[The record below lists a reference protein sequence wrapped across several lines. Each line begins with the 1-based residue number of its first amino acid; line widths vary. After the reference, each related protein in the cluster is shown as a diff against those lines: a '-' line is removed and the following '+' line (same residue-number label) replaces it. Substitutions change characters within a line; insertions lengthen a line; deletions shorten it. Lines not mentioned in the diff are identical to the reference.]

1 MRTLAVRK
9 WVSVRVSMLACCC
22 DSGEREHVLTV
33 CDVWVCVCVFMC
45 VLYIDIH
52 VCLFILSAY
61 SIHMCIACTCHKFT
75 LLWIFQFHFRTFSNA
90 FHFVW
95 VSESVRRIRTFST
108 NQVYLHRVY
117 AAIAMQSFVS
127 IRMSS
132 AFGMCLSVGYVLVYA
147 RSIAF

>member
-33 CDVWVCVCVFMC
+33 CDVWVCVCVY
-45 VLYIDIH
+45 VRTLYWH
-52 VCLFILSAY
+52 SCLFVYFVCVFNSYVHCMNMPQIYFALNFPISLP
-61 SIHMCIACTCHKFT
+61 HFFECISFC
-75 LLWIFQFHFRTFSNA
+75 
-90 FHFVW
+90 
-95 VSESVRRIRTFST
+95 VSECVRRIRTFST

-127 IRMSS
+127 IWMSS